1 MGTNYTIN
9 ELIVSR
15 AAKELRDNELVVI
28 GQGIA
33 MAAGVLARKT
43 HAPNSVILTEAGM
56 FGIDPFKVPLHI
68 ADPTCSRGFIYSC
81 DMVDIFTTVV
91 NRGYVDATFLG
102 VGQIDRF
109 GNMNSS
115 YLGDPDDFTIRMTGA
130 GGAPEFVGYANRAIL
145 TMSGGT
151 FVEKLDYLTSP
162 GYVNGGNSRYE
173 AGMPEGSG
181 PAILITTKGVFKFD
195 TDTKEMYLAG
205 LHPGATVEDI
215 KADVPW
221 DLNVADTLEI
231 TPLPT
236 EEELNIIRTFAPEV
250 SMGRKLQ
257 LEVVM
262 NKVFDLLSKNA

>member
-1 MGTNYTIN
+1 MGTNYTVN

-15 AAKELRDNELVVI
+15 AAKELKDYELVVI

-43 HAPNSVILTEAGM
+43 HAPNSTILTEAGM

-68 ADPTCSRGFIYSC
+68 ADPTCSKGFTYSC
-81 DMVDIFTTVV
+81 DMIDIFTTVV

-102 VGQIDRF
+102 VGQIDRW

-115 YLGDPDDFTIRMTGA
+115 YLGDPEDFTIRMTGA

-151 FVEKLDYLTSP
+151 FVDKLDYFTSP

-173 AGMPEGSG
+173 AGMPAGSG
-181 PAILITTKGVFKFD
+181 PTVLITTKGVFKFD
-195 TDTKEMYLAG
+195 DDTKEMYLAG
-205 LHPGATVEDI
+205 LHPGASVEDI
-215 KADVPW
+215 RNDVPW
-221 DLNVADTLEI
+221 DLNVADELES
-231 TPLPT
+231 TSLPT

-262 NKVFDLLSKNA
+262 NKVFALLSKNA